1 MCRLHFALAVLVLLV
16 VAGTAGAIPP
26 PWTLEEAKGNAD
38 LVLIAKMAKVS
49 PVEGVR
55 GADHKV
61 SLKPVQVLKGDVVVG
76 EDAPDLFL
84 LFTQPQP
91 RVGPGGIRAHAMGG
105 TGHPVPVEGETALV
119 FLRKAEPERH
129 YRVVCGKFGYVSLSS
144 SNPQQLAE
152 VTKRLNLYRGWCER
166 IEDASIRKA
175 MTGYYDKVLALLAE
189 RD

>member
-1 MCRLHFALAVLVLLV
+1 MCRLHFALAVLVLLG

-38 LVLIAKMAKVS
+38 LVLIAKMAEVS
-49 PVEGVR
+49 PVEGIR

-61 SLKPVQVLKGDVVVG
+61 SLKPVQVLKGDLTVG
-76 EDAPDLFL
+76 EDTPNMFL
-84 LFTQPQP
+84 LFTKPQP
-91 RVGPGGIRAHAMGG
+91 RVGPGGIRAHVVGG
-105 TGHPVPVEGETALV
+105 TGHPVPVEGESALV

-129 YRVVCGKFGYVSLSS
+129 YSIVCGKFGYVSLSS

-166 IEDASIRKA
+166 IEDANIRKA
-175 MTGYYDKVLALLAE
+175 MTGYYDRVLSLLAE